1 LELGEMT
8 ASPQIRKD
16 LPEAFEI
23 LDPVW
28 IAMPDGVK
36 LAARILLPRSA
47 KAKPVP
53 AILEYIPY
61 RRRDGTLLGDTPRH
75 AYFAGHG
82 YATVR
87 VDLRGSGDSD
97 GILFDEYLKQEHDD
111 AIAVIAW
118 LAGQPWCNG
127 KVGMTG
133 YSWGGFN
140 SLQVAAR
147 RPPALKAI
155 IPVHATDDRYGDDCH
170 YMGGG
175 LLLGNLSWASTMTA
189 FSARPP
195 DPTIVGER
203 WRQMWLERLEQS
215 PPLLLEWM
223 AHPLRDEYWRH
234 GSVAE
239 DYSAITAAVYT
250 VGGWADPYT
259 NCVLRLLSNVKAP
272 VKAMIGPWAHAYPH
286 DARPGPQIGFLQE
299 SLRWFDRWLKDIDN
313 GIEREPGL
321 SAFIQESMPPASDYE
336 IREGRWVR
344 EAEGPSPSARQV
356 WYLGDGRLADRPLPG
371 SAPLQHRSPET
382 TGITTGEWCP
392 YGNPGEL
399 PIDQRADDGRSLVF
413 DSAVLAAPLE
423 MLGTPVLIL
432 RVAIDKPIGIVTAR
446 LCDVAPDGA
455 STLISYG
462 VLNLTRRKGFDR
474 SEPMVPGQAETV
486 RIPLN
491 DLGQRLKAGHRL
503 RLAVSTNYWP
513 ILWPAPESAT
523 LTLHAA
529 DCRLELPVREAGS
542 GKGRDESPFEPPE
555 AAANVPFTQL
565 RRGRRERVVEEE
577 ATTGRT
583 SVVINRDL
591 GAYRLEQD
599 GLEFDGRAIERF
611 SLTEG
616 DPLSARAEIEW
627 HYRMRRGDW
636 EISTLSRTILTG
648 DARQFRVSVTMDA
661 FEGETRIFSRE
672 VTRDLPRV
680 GL

>member
-1 LELGEMT
+1 MKRAPRVRE
-8 ASPQIRKD
+8 D
-16 LPEAFEI
+16 LPEAFDI

-47 KAKPVP
+47 RAKPVP

-82 YATVR
+82 YAAVR
-87 VDLRGSGDSD
+87 VDLRGSGDSE
-97 GILFDEYLKQEHDD
+97 GLLLDEYLKQEQDD
-111 AIAVIAW
+111 ALVVIAW
-118 LAGQPWCNG
+118 LAAQPWCNG

-175 LLLGNLSWASTMTA
+175 LLLGNLSWASTMIA
-189 FSARPP
+189 FNARPP
-195 DPTIVGER
+195 DPMIVGDR
-203 WRQMWLERLEQS
+203 WRAMWLERLEGS
-215 PPLLLEWM
+215 PPLVLEWM
-223 AHPLRDEYWRH
+223 AHPLRDQYWRH
-234 GSVAE
+234 GSVGE
-239 DYSAITAAVYT
+239 DYGAIAAAVYT

-259 NCVLRLLSNVKAP
+259 NCVLRLLANVKAP

-299 SLRWFDRWLKDIDN
+299 CLRWFDRWLKDIDN
-313 GIEREPGL
+313 GVEREPRL
-321 SAFIQESMPPASDYE
+321 RAFIQDSMAPAPDYE
-336 IREGRWVR
+336 TREGRWVR
-344 EAEGPSPSARQV
+344 EAAAPSPDARQP
-356 WYLGDGRLADRPLPG
+356 WYLGEGRLSDRPQPMG
-371 SAPLQHRSPET
+371 PPLQHRSPEI

-399 PIDQRADDGRSLVF
+399 PMDQRADDGRSLAF
-413 DSAVLAAPLE
+413 DSAALETPLE
-423 MLGTPVLIL
+423 LLGTPLLTL
-432 RVAIDKPIGIVTAR
+432 RLAIDKPVGIVTAR

-462 VLNLTRRKGFDR
+462 ILNLTRRHGFDR
-474 SEPMVPGQAETV
+474 SEPMLPGRIETV
-486 RIPLN
+486 RFPLN
-491 DLGQRLKAGHRL
+491 DLGQRLKAGHKL
-503 RLAVSTNYWP
+503 RLALSTNYWP
-513 ILWPAPESAT
+513 ILWPAPEATT
-523 LTLHAA
+523 LTLHPA
-529 DCRLELPVREAGS
+529 DCRLDLPVRKA
-542 GKGRDESPFEPPE
+542 SPALERREDPFLPPE

-565 RRGRRERVVEEE
+565 RRGRRERVIEEE
-577 ATTGRT
+577 ATTGKT
-583 SVVINRDL
+583 TVIINRDL

-599 GLEFDGRAIERF
+599 GLEFDGRAVERF
-611 SLTEG
+611 TLTEG

-627 HYRMRRGDW
+627 RYLMRRGDW

-648 DARQFRVSVTMDA
+648 DAKDFHVSVALDA
-661 FEGETRIFSRE
+661 FEGEKRIFSRSLN
-672 VTRDLPRV
+672 RDLPRI

>member
-1 LELGEMT
+1 MT

-47 KAKPVP
+47 RTKPVP

-61 RRRDGTLLGDTPRH
+61 RRRDSTLLGDTPRH

-82 YATVR
+82 YAAVR
-87 VDLRGSGDSD
+87 VDLRGSGDSE
-97 GILFDEYLKQEHDD
+97 GILLDEYLKQEQDD
-111 AIAVIAW
+111 ALVVIAW
-118 LAGQPWCNG
+118 LAAQPWCNG
-127 KVGMTG
+127 RVGMTG

-140 SLQVAAR
+140 ALQVAAR

-170 YMGGG
+170 YMGGA
-175 LLLGNLSWASTMTA
+175 LLLGNLSWASTMIA
-189 FSARPP
+189 VNARPP

-203 WRQMWLERLEQS
+203 WRAMWLERLEGS
-215 PPLLLEWM
+215 PPLVLEWM

-239 DYSAITAAVYT
+239 DYGAITAAVYT

-259 NCVLRLLSNVKAP
+259 NCVLRLLANLKVP
-272 VKAMIGPWAHAYPH
+272 VRAMIGPWAHAYPH

-299 SLRWFDRWLKDIDN
+299 CLRWFDRWLKEIDN
-313 GIEREPGL
+313 GIEREPKL
-321 SAFIQESMPPASDYE
+321 NAFIQDSMKPASDYE
-336 IREGRWVR
+336 MREGRWVS
-344 EAEGPSPSARQV
+344 EAAAPSAQARQR
-356 WYLGDGRLADRPLPG
+356 WYLGEGRLSDRPLPAG
-371 SAPLQHRSPET
+371 SSLQHRSPET
-382 TGITTGEWCP
+382 TGVTTGEWCP

-399 PIDQRADDGRSLVF
+399 PIDQRADDGRSLTF
-413 DSAVLAAPLE
+413 DSAALTAPLE
-423 MLGTPVLIL
+423 LLGTPVLTL
-432 RVAIDKPIGIVTAR
+432 RLAIDKPVGIVTAR

-462 VLNLTRRKGFDR
+462 ILNLTRRHGFDR
-474 SEPMVPGQAETV
+474 CDPMVPGQIETV
-486 RIPLN
+486 RLTLN
-491 DLGQRLKAGHRL
+491 DLGQRLEAGHKL
-503 RLAVSTNYWP
+503 RLALSTNYWP
-513 ILWPAPESAT
+513 ILWPAPEAAT

-529 DCRLELPVREAGS
+529 DCRLELPVREGADAGLD
-542 GKGRDESPFEPPE
+542 RDPFPQPE
-555 AAANVPFTQL
+555 AAANVGFTVL
-565 RRGRRERVVEEE
+565 RLGRRERVVEEE

-583 SVVINRDL
+583 TVVINRDL
-591 GAYRLEQD
+591 GGYRLEDD

-627 HYRMRRGDW
+627 RYLMRRGDW

-648 DARQFRVSVTMDA
+648 DAGQFHINIVLDA
-661 FEGETRIFSRE
+661 FEGQRRIFSRSFN
-672 VTRDLPRV
+672 RSLPRV